1 MIIIREINMIY
12 TYMCCC
18 SAVLY
23 QRSVTN
29 IAIKLF
35 KKLPIQIKQLDN
47 YNGFKREVKSF
58 LFNNSFYTI
67 EEFFAP

>member
-1 MIIIREINMIY
+1 MIIIQEIY
-12 TYMCCC
+12 DLHTCCC
-18 SAVLY
+18 STILC

-29 IAIKLF
+29 IDIELF
-35 KKLPIQIKQLDN
+35 KKLPVQIKQLDN
-47 YNGFKREVKSF
+47 YNGFKREVKTF